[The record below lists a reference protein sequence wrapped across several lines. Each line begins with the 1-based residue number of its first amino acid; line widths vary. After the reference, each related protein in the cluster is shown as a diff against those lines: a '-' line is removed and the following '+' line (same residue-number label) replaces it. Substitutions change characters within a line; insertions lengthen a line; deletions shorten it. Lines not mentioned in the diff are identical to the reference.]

1 MSLRSDLENLSA
13 AHWQNSRVKIRP
25 LATQD
30 DLIYAA
36 YDCQLMDA
44 QKELVNPAWFSIGRA
59 YLFPEDNYPCII
71 SNVHNEP
78 IGFINLDKWLGSGD
92 AYSWSYF
99 IDSRHQRKG
108 YGKAAA
114 QLAIAILKTANPEKQ
129 IKLST
134 EVSNT
139 TAQALYM
146 SLGFQKLDEMDG
158 DDIVFGL

>member
-1 MSLRSDLENLSA
+1 MSLRSDLEKLSA
-13 AHWQNSRVKIRP
+13 EHWQNACVKIRP

-36 YDCQLMDA
+36 YDCQLTDA

-59 YLFPEDNYPCII
+59 YLFREDNYPCII
-71 SNVHNEP
+71 YNECNAP
-78 IGFINLDKWLGSGD
+78 IGFINLNKWLGSGD

-108 YGKAAA
+108 YGKSAA
-114 QLAIAILKTANPEKQ
+114 QLAIAILKAANPEKQ

-139 TAQALYM
+139 TAQDLYL